1 MLEII
6 NRNIE
11 IVFPLCCCVIGACG
25 IRTDPTGLH

>member
-25 IRTDPTGLH
+25 TGPDCTG

>member
-25 IRTDPTGLH
+25 IRTDPTG

>member
-11 IVFPLCCCVIGACG
+11 IVFPLCGFVIGAYG